1 MRKFIKR
8 NKFILLT
15 TVVLLGYFIV
25 NYQSSMLKLR
35 ELENTRVALEKEI
48 QTLEDEVAKL
58 NDAYA
63 YVQTE
68 EAIEQQAR
76 EKLKMVKNNE
86 IVYLIRETVAP
97 AMEEQNEKSKP

>member
-8 NKFILLT
+8 NKFVLLT
-15 TVVLLGYFIV
+15 MIVLAAYFVV
-25 NYQSSMLKLR
+25 NYQSSTVKLK
-35 ELENTRVALEKEI
+35 ELQNARLALEKEI
-48 QTLEDEVAKL
+48 QTLEDDVARL

-86 IVYLIRETVAP
+86 IIYLIRETVAP
-97 AMEEQNEKSKP
+97 TTEEQNEKSKP

>member
-8 NKFILLT
+8 NKFVLLT
-15 TVVLLGYFIV
+15 TMVLLGYFVV
-25 NYQSSMLKLR
+25 NYQSSVQKLR
-35 ELENTRVALEKEI
+35 ELENSRVALEKEI
-48 QTLEDEVAKL
+48 QTLEDDVARL

-86 IVYLIRETVAP
+86 IIYLIRETVAP
-97 AMEEQNEKSKP
+97 VMEEQNEKSKP